1 MVKHIIHIII
11 MVLCTILLGGIVPFA
26 QYLKYKIT
34 PTPKKMRYLFP
45 LELLNFNLDED
56 VNLWK
61 KINPQSRIAL
71 ADRGWVRKPMGC
83 VMTDETFEEKKQREY
98 GIDLP

>member
-1 MVKHIIHIII
+1 MVKHIII
-11 MVLCTILLGGIVPFA
+11 MILCTILLGGVVPFV

-34 PTPKKMRYLFP
+34 PTQKERRYLFS

-56 VNLWK
+56 IDLWRK
-61 KINPQSRIAL
+61 ANPQSRMAL

>member
-1 MVKHIIHIII
+1 MVKYIII
-11 MVLCTILLGGIVPFA
+11 MVLCTILLGGAVPFI

-34 PTPKKMRYLFP
+34 PTKKERHYLFS
-45 LELLNFNLDED
+45 LELLNFNLDENLD
-56 VNLWK
+56 LWK
-61 KINPQSRIAL
+61 KENPQSRMAL